1 MGSTDI
7 PHASHVLSDTSLF
20 VHVKRDDLMALLNE
34 DNAVPWGTAAPSVSV
49 QSCLC
54 FQEIFKVWVLYIRT
68 ATKRASCSSLD
79 ALISVAY

>member
-7 PHASHVLSDTSLF
+7 PHTSHGLSGASLF

-34 DNAVPWGTAAPSVSV
+34 ANAVPWGTAAPSVSV

-68 ATKRASCSSLD
+68 ATKRASCLSLD